1 MELFEFASP
10 ITYIMPDGTI
20 KSHEY
25 NEANQYEICQDI
37 FGHKQDKALILLHDN
52 ETQKPSLW
60 NGSLWFHDE
69 MTPEQIKITKEI
81 LQYSKMWKSFF
92 SQNEYAEYPFHGQD
106 FLRFYIPA
114 FKEFSDEKTQF
125 IHDCPTFIVQNQ
137 IFTFSIL
144 APILDEDV
152 LVDAYNEFLEKM
164 DIRKYFLSLK
174 EAIYFF
180 LSQQSIL
187 VIQDFKNDNMKN
199 VYLPEFLTYVER
211 VFLFSYLKRYSDIKN
226 VYMLDDNKIKK
237 IYDFQTGKSLF
248 WKLNLSTRPSDV
260 YTLRRKNG

>member
-37 FGHKQDKALILLHDN
+37 FGHKQDKAIILLHDN

-69 MTPEQIKITKEI
+69 MTPEQIKITKDI
-81 LQYSKMWKSFF
+81 LQFSKKWNSFL
-92 SQNEYAEYPFHGQD
+92 SQNEYVEYPFHGHD
-106 FLRFYIPA
+106 FLHFYIPA
-114 FKEFSDEKTQF
+114 FKELAQEKVKL
-125 IHDCPTFIVQNQ
+125 INESPTSIVQETLFVFN
-137 IFTFSIL
+137 IND
-144 APILDEDV
+144 PIIDEEAIV
-152 LVDAYNEFLEKM
+152 NAYNEFLEKM

-211 VFLFSYLKRYSDIKN
+211 AFLFSYLKRYSDIKN
-226 VYMLDDNKIKK
+226 AYMLDDNKIKK
-237 IYDFQTGKSLF
+237 IYDFQTGESLF